1 MKRLLSADRDWNQ
14 YFDMLTRLSEP
25 ELWEPEPEK
34 LLGSAKLPELLARSQ
49 FYRLDN
55 CRIYIGD
62 TIQRNI
68 THLVKKNTQFNVKI
82 FNKSDFFSTFIFKSF
97 FDFYRQHKTGVFQ
110 FAKLESFN
118 SLPTTN
124 RYPDI
129 WKCVGTKYFLSKL

>member
-55 CRIYIGD
+55 CRIYIDD

-82 FNKSDFFSTFIFKSF
+82 FNKSEFFSTFIFKSI

-110 FAKLESFN
+110 FAANNK
-118 SLPTTN
+118 SLSWHLKMCWNKIFSEQTL
-124 RYPDI
+124 
-129 WKCVGTKYFLSKL
+129 KYFCG